1 MAKYVKYKII
11 NNSPYDEDLHFEYCE
26 KLMIPYI
33 TVRKKTKKYSY
44 VEVDLI
50 AIAQDH
56 GDIMDFIRKDLNDK
70 CLVFMVLKDLKI
82 IKHNSKVYSQLGNCC
97 YAAKILN
104 EYAERF
110 AESLFDFYYDAIQ
123 RAIREQ
129 KKYQIQSRINNI
141 L

>member
-11 NNSPYDEDLHFEYCE
+11 NNSPYDENSHFTYCE

-70 CLVFMVLKDLKI
+70 GLVLMVLKDLKI
-82 IKHNSKVYSQLGNCC
+82 IKRSSIYFHLGNAC
-97 YAAKILN
+97 YAAEILT

-110 AESLFDFYYDAIQ
+110 ATSLFDFYYNAIQ

-129 KKYQIQSRINNI
+129 KRHQIQSRINNI
-141 L
+141 P